1 MGQGCGDL
9 TDIRQRN
16 CGRGELTWQYPRNGP
31 ISLQRPIG
39 GHSFG

>member
-16 CGRGELTWQYPRNGP
+16 CGRGEFTWQYR
-31 ISLQRPIG
+31 L
-39 GHSFG
+39 